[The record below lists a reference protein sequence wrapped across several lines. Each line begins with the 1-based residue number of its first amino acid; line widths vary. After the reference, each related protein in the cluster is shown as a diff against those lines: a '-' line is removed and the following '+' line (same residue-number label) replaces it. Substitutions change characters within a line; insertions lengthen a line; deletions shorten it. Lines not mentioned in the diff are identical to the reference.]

1 MLTISVVKEKRTR
14 GGVAN
19 SARSQRQQHLEA
31 LRRRRTGDKP
41 KYGTVSE
48 AELEEQEEE
57 EKSEDDEPRGAA
69 TNYQTRLNGAQA
81 TEDSDVESAVPS
93 NEDLD
98 RYDEDFISEDENETL
113 GVPTGLEDMPLEFT
127 RHAYKQ
133 TKEYFRDAVEWM
145 VHNQLNPAFP
155 RSAPLYKVAFGKLED
170 EVKGRTG
177 SQLVS
182 SVWNAGFHRALMARP
197 HIEVT
202 LYPITDNHPCDAC
215 NRSGHPASFDVKL
228 HGKAY
233 SLDTLEALSDE
244 DSDEE
249 DNANTEETDRDGNV
263 LPDQNTRFF
272 LGRYV
277 ILYLPSTLSYRTPGK
292 GNFFFLKKK
301 NTN

>member
-1 MLTISVVKEKRTR
+1 MLTITVVKEKRTR

-31 LRRRRTGDKP
+31 LRRRRTGDKSRS
-41 KYGTVSE
+41 GTESE
-48 AELEEQEEE
+48 AEPEEQEEE
-57 EKSEDDEPRGAA
+57 EPEDDEPQGAA

-81 TEDSDVESAVPS
+81 TEDSDVESAVLS

-98 RYDEDFISEDENETL
+98 RYDEDFVSEDENETL

-215 NRSGHPASFDVKL
+215 NRPGHPASFDVKL

-233 SLDTLEALSDE
+233 SLDTLEDLSDE

-249 DNANTEETDRDGNV
+249 DNANMEETNRDGDI

-277 ILYLPSTLSYRTPGK
+277 ILSLPFPAVPPTPGQDPPK
-292 GNFFFLKKK
+292 CQN
-301 NTN
+301 